1 VRRAERAGLLA
12 AALVAAPVLV
22 GLTYAALGAADLT
35 GAGAS
40 GHASIQRTLSV
51 LSQATVWRG
60 TVWTLWV
67 ALSSTLVAT
76 LGAVVLAV
84 SFRSAGS
91 LDRFAR
97 SLAIVPLPI
106 PHVVAGVMGV
116 LILGQSGALAR
127 VAHALGLIS
136 TPGQMP
142 ALIFDPPGIGL
153 ILTLVWKEIPF
164 LSLIAFS
171 VLASRGPEME
181 ETARTLGAG
190 RWETLRRITVP
201 ILLRGLL
208 PAAVAVFAFAAG
220 SFELAL
226 LLAPSDP
233 LALPLQT
240 MERYTDSSLSR
251 RGDAFVLALL
261 AMAIGAA
268 AVALHEL
275 VRDREE
281 SVS

>member
-1 VRRAERAGLLA
+1 MNRAERGGLLA
-12 AALVAAPVLV
+12 AALVAGPVLI
-22 GLTYAALGAADLT
+22 GLAYAVLGAADLT
-35 GAGAS
+35 GVGAS
-40 GHASIQRTLSV
+40 GRASFARILSV
-51 LSQATVWRG
+51 LSQQSVWRG
-60 TVWTLWV
+60 TAWTLWV
-67 ALSSTLVAT
+67 ALSSTVIAT
-76 LGAVVLAV
+76 VGAIVLAV
-84 SFRSAGS
+84 SFRSTAS
-91 LDRFAR
+91 LDRVAR
-97 SLAIVPLPI
+97 TLAIVPLPI

-116 LILGQSGALAR
+116 LILGQSGLLAR
-127 VAHALGLIS
+127 MAHTLGLIAS
-136 TPGQMP
+136 PGQMP
-142 ALIFDPPGIGL
+142 ALVFDPLGIGL

-171 VLASRGPEME
+171 VLASRGLEME

-190 RWETLRRITVP
+190 RWETLRRITIP

-220 SFELAL
+220 TYELAL

-240 MERYTDSSLSR
+240 MERYTDSSLLR

-268 AVALHEL
+268 AVALHEFA
-275 VRDREE
+275 RDRTGVG
-281 SVS
+281 S

>member
-1 VRRAERAGLLA
+1 MIRAGRGGLLA
-12 AALVAAPVLV
+12 AALVAGPVLV
-22 GLTYAALGAADLT
+22 GLTYAVLGAADLT
-35 GAGAS
+35 GAGAG
-40 GHASIQRTLSV
+40 GHASIRRTLDV
-51 LSQATVWRG
+51 LSQEAVWRG
-60 TVWTLWV
+60 TAWTLWV
-67 ALSSTLVAT
+67 ALSSTLIST
-76 LGAVVLAV
+76 LGAIVLAV
-84 SFRSAGS
+84 SFRSTAS
-91 LDRFAR
+91 LDRVAR
-97 SLAIVPLPI
+97 TLAILPLPI

-127 VAHALGLIS
+127 MAHALGLIS

-142 ALIFDPPGIGL
+142 PLIFDPPGIGL

-171 VLASRGPEME
+171 VLASRGLEME

-190 RWETLRRITVP
+190 KWETLRRITIP
-201 ILLRGLL
+201 ILLRGML

-240 MERYTDSSLSR
+240 MERYTDSALVR

-268 AVALHEL
+268 AVILHEMA
-275 VRDREE
+275 RAPAE
-281 SVS
+281 SAP

>member
-1 VRRAERAGLLA
+1 MTRAERGGLLA
-12 AALVAAPVLV
+12 AALVAGPVLV

-40 GHASIQRTLSV
+40 GQASIQRTLSV
-51 LSQATVWRG
+51 LSQEAVWRG
-60 TVWTLWV
+60 TAWTLWI
-67 ALSSTLVAT
+67 ALSSTAIAMV
-76 LGAVVLAV
+76 GAIVLAV

-91 LDRFAR
+91 LDRAAR
-97 SLAIVPLPI
+97 ALAIVPLPI

-116 LILGQSGALAR
+116 LILGQSGLLAR
-127 VAHALGLIS
+127 VAHALGLIT

-142 ALIFDPPGIGL
+142 ALIFDPLGIGL

-171 VLASRGPEME
+171 VLASRGLEME

-190 RWETLRRITVP
+190 RWETLRRITIP

-240 MERYTDSSLSR
+240 MERYTDSSLLR

-275 VRDREE
+275 ARDPTGA
-281 SVS
+281 VS